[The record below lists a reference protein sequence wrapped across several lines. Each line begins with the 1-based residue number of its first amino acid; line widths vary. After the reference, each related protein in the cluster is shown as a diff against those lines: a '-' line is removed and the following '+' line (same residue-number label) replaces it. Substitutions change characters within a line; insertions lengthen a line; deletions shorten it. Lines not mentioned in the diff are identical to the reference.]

1 MISRDIGVCGVV
13 CEEVRMLD
21 SVDFSGRP
29 FHFIGIGGIGMSA
42 LAYILARQK
51 LPVSGS
57 DLRLSHITQRLQEEG
72 AHIFWSQD
80 AVNLEFFSTYQD
92 KLDKSEKKDPSNLSD
107 DPAHRTNGKSN
118 GTPGGLSGSAAS
130 SDISPA
136 AKDLSSLQR
145 DSSHLPQVIC
155 STAIN
160 SNNAEYRAAIELGC
174 PIFHRS
180 DLLAALIKEYQG
192 IAVAGTHGKTTT
204 SSLIAYLLLQ
214 TGLDPTI
221 VIGGEVAAWQ
231 GNARLGDSNVLV
243 AEADES
249 DGSLAKLSA
258 HIGVV
263 TNIEL
268 DHPDHYNTLDEVI
281 DVFRTFS
288 DQCQTLVGCI
298 DCSSVRE
305 VLQPD
310 ITYSL
315 DRELGADYT
324 ADAIEHQL
332 TGTTANIWERG
343 QLLGTLRLP
352 LMGQHNLSNALAA
365 IAVGR
370 HLGISFS
377 DITETLK
384 DFQGARRRFERRGF
398 SNGILFIDDYAHH
411 PSEIEATLSAARI
424 HISEEL
430 VPSTPK
436 RIIAVFQPHRYSRA
450 AVLAKEFAQAFDAAD
465 RVIVTDIYS
474 AGEPNVHNIT
484 GRQVAEMISVHHP
497 QTDYHASLPDVQKAL
512 METLQ
517 PGDIVLFL
525 TAGNLN
531 QIIPEL
537 IAFYEQTDP
546 TNRPEACHQT

>member
-1 MISRDIGVCGVV
+1 
-13 CEEVRMLD
+13 MLN

-51 LPVSGS
+51 LPISGS
-57 DLRLSHITQRLQEEG
+57 DLRLSHITRRLQEEG
-72 AHIFWSQD
+72 AHIFFFFY
-80 AVNLEFFSTYQD
+80 AVNLESFSAFQD
-92 KLDKSEKKDPSNLSD
+92 KYDKSEKMLSD
-107 DPAHRTNGKSN
+107 LSNGTANRTNGKSN
-118 GTPGGLSGSAAS
+118 GMPGGPYFTVAK
-130 SDISPA
+130 SDNSPA
-136 AKDLSSLQR
+136 VKRQSPSQSAFK
-145 DSSHLPQVIC
+145 HLPQVIC

-160 SNNAEYRAAIELGC
+160 PNNAEYRAAIELGC

-204 SSLIAYLLLQ
+204 SSLIAYLLLR

-231 GNARLGDSNVLV
+231 GNARLGGGEYLV

-268 DHPDHYNTLDEVI
+268 DHPDHYNSLDEVV

-288 DQCQTLVGCI
+288 DQCQTIVGCI
-298 DCSSVRE
+298 DCPPVRQ

-310 ITYSL
+310 ISYSL
-315 DRELGADYT
+315 HRESGADYT
-324 ADAIEHQL
+324 ADEVEHHV

-343 QLLGTLRLP
+343 RLLGKLNLP
-352 LMGQHNLSNALAA
+352 LMGQHNLSNTLAA

-370 HLGISFS
+370 HLGVPFS
-377 DITETLK
+377 EIAETIK
-384 DFQGARRRFERRGF
+384 DFPGARRRFERRGF
-398 SNGILFIDDYAHH
+398 ANSILFIDDYAHH
-411 PSEIEATLSAARI
+411 PSEIQATLSAARI
-424 HISEEL
+424 YIKEEL
-430 VPSTPK
+430 SPATPK

-450 AVLAKEFAQAFDAAD
+450 AALAPDFAQAFSDAD
-465 RVIVTDIYS
+465 QVIVTDIYS

-484 GRQVAEMISVHHP
+484 GRDLAEMISAHHP
-497 QTDYHASLPDVQKAL
+497 QTDYQVSLPEVRRAL
-512 METLQ
+512 TETLQ

-525 TAGNLN
+525 SAGNLN

-546 TNRPEACHQT
+546 VQIQEACHQA